1 MNPIILAAIGV
12 GASTLIGALIGFFIR
27 NVSHKTNDI
36 IVGLCAGIMLSAAVL
51 GLMVPAFE
59 LISNKF
65 IWVPIAGVFA
75 GAFLLNILDLLTPHL
90 HHLTGID
97 QETHVNNKS
106 IDRILLFVM
115 AIALHKFPEGM
126 AAGVGFGQVSPT
138 DDAWAVAI
146 AISLQNIPEAMVI
159 ISPLLIAG
167 VKVSRAAVISLAIG
181 LLEVTGVFTGFL
193 LGAISISA
201 LPFMLSLAGG
211 AMLYVVS
218 DEMIPES
225 HAHGFQKQATYALL
239 TGFTLM
245 LIIDKF

>member
-12 GASTLIGALIGFFIR
+12 GASTLMGALIGFFVR

-51 GLMVPAFE
+51 GLMVPAFA
-59 LISNKF
+59 LSNNHLL
-65 IWVPIAGVFA
+65 WVPIAGVFA
-75 GAFLLNILDLLTPHL
+75 GALLLNVLDMLTPHL

-97 QETHVNNKS
+97 QEAHMNNKS

-126 AAGVGFGQVSPT
+126 AAGVGFGQASPT

-159 ISPLLIAG
+159 ISPLLLAG
-167 VKVSRAAVISLAIG
+167 VKITRAGVISLAIG
-181 LLEVTGVFTGFL
+181 LLEVSGVFCGYL
-193 LGAISISA
+193 LGAVSISA

-239 TGFTLM
+239 TGFVMM
-245 LIIDKF
+245 LVIDRL